1 MKKRIL
7 SVILVLAM
15 LMTGMLFVNVSAAT
29 PDQNAE
35 PGSEAYT
42 AWLVAEGYKPI
53 TTYAEF
59 AALANTATPHPTV
72 SGRFVIDGKYYLAND
87 IVMENTTYILAE
99 GDFAGSFDGNGH
111 TIYNFKSFAFD
122 FLTGSWKNVT
132 YSKYTSPEKTE
143 EFDTTASI
151 FWGLDNGGL
160 IENVVNERTF
170 APVANY
176 WGAFFRTACKDA
188 TATVINCVNY
198 SCVSSPYPV
207 NNHKLGGF
215 IGTVDPGV
223 NITFIGCKNY
233 GDITGSQ
240 VGGFVGIMKN
250 GTLTFKDCENNGTIS
265 GIIGKSSGEGSYG
278 ISGGFVGG
286 YNNMNGIEGNVT
298 VNFENCVNNGNV
310 VRLEMNNPST
320 EPKEV
325 THGGLIGNLGG
336 AKSDYKMTLN
346 VKDCVIQNCK
356 IGGASSWEDLVNPDT
371 GEMTTDYTQGRAGAI
386 IGWFDNSV
394 AGYVANIE
402 NVLVN
407 NVTVQAGDPASA
419 SLFINTNSDTSNVA
433 MKNVY
438 AINSTAA
445 YVSTG
450 KYTITNSGTATNVTV
465 NKAQASTPAE
475 GVMNLRFLGS
485 IDSLNYIGMGY
496 LVSITVNGTTT
507 YKVVNTKSVYET
519 VNNGTGTLSKSDF
532 GGNYIL
538 AMAIEGEAAD
548 VTAVYAVTPYALTE
562 DGNIVTGVTKSITL
576 INGVLN

>member
-15 LMTGMLFVNVSAAT
+15 LIGCMMFINVSAAT

-53 TTYAEF
+53 TSYADF
-59 AALANTATPHPTV
+59 AALAATATPHPTV
-72 SGRFVIDGKYYLAND
+72 QGRFVMSGKYYLAND
-87 IVMENTTYILAE
+87 IVMENTAYILAE

-111 TIYNFKSFAFD
+111 TIYNCKAMTYD

-143 EFDTTASI
+143 EFDTTAPI
-151 FWGLDNGGL
+151 VWGLDNGGL
-160 IENVVNERTF
+160 MENVVNERTF
-170 APVANY
+170 AAVANY

-188 TATVINCVNY
+188 TATLINCVNY

-215 IGTVDPGV
+215 IGTTDPGV

-240 VGGFVGIMKN
+240 VGGYIGIMKN
-250 GTLTFKDCENNGTIS
+250 GTLTFKDCENNGNIS

-286 YNNMNGIEGNVT
+286 YNNMNGIEGDVT
-298 VNFENCVNNGNV
+298 VTFDNCVNNGNV

-320 EPKEV
+320 EAKEV

-346 VKDCVIQNCK
+346 VKDCVIQNCR
-356 IGGASSWEDLVNPDT
+356 IGGASSWEDLLNPDT
-371 GEMTTDYTQGRAGAI
+371 GEVTTDYTQGRAGAI
-386 IGWFDNSV
+386 VGWFDNSV

-407 NVTVQAGDPASA
+407 NVIVQAGDPASA
-419 SLFINTNSDTSNVA
+419 SLFINTNSDTSNVE
-433 MKNVY
+433 MKGVY
-438 AINSTAA
+438 AINSTANN
-445 YVSTG
+445 VSTG

-475 GVMNLRFLGS
+475 NLMNLRFLGS
-485 IDSLNYIGMGY
+485 IDNLDYLGMGY
-496 LVSITVNGTTT
+496 LVSITANGKTT
-507 YKVVNTKSVYET
+507 YKMVNTKSVYES
-519 VNNGTGTLSKSDF
+519 VNNGSGTLTKADF
-532 GGNYIL
+532 GDKYIM
-538 AMAIEGEAAD
+538 AMAIEGEPAD
-548 VTAVYAVTPYALTE
+548 ATVIYAVTPFALTK
-562 DGNIVTGVTKSITL
+562 DGDLVVGVTKSITL